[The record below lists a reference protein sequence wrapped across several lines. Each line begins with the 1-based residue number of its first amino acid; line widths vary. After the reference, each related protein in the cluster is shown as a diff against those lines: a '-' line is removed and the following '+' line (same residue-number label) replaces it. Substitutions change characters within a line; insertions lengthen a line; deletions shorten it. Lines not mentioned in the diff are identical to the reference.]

1 MKRIGISLFLISV
14 VSCFVLMTAC
24 KNEQITTID
33 SDLESNDSIVL
44 YGNKDLKFPVFIS
57 SAEEAASQWSVY
69 IDFEDDVKSI
79 NPSTL
84 SEVRSKSERLV
95 TYVDSLVKKIPDT
108 IDTQPIYSRIIIVN
122 TRIKLLEQAVNSKRE
137 NSERIQLYF
146 AEMNQSIANLKVQ
159 INEKLQKDII
169 DLQRKKSEEEELEK
183 QRKKIDSIIDSEKE
197 N

>member
-69 IDFEDDVKSI
+69 FDFEDDVKSI